1 MKVLFIAR
9 STLYTVYGGDTV
21 QILNTAAGLRALGV
35 EVDIKLTHEPMDY
48 GAYQLLHFFNII
60 RPADI
65 LVHAHRSKKPY
76 VVSTIYVDFS
86 EYERKERRGVAKLV
100 TNMFSRDAVEYLKS
114 LARWIKNGERIQSRT
129 YLLYGHRAAV
139 KRVAKHAAL
148 LLPNSHSEYRRLQQ
162 DYGIDTSYHVVY
174 NGIDTDLFGED
185 EPSVKRDPLRVLCV
199 ARIEGKKNQLNL
211 IRALNNTGF
220 QLMIVGKPAPNH
232 LSYNEAC
239 RREAAANIQFVNF
252 VEQQHLA
259 RYYQQATVH
268 VLASWNETCGLS
280 SLEAAYNG
288 CNLVITDK
296 GDTREYFGDDAWY
309 CDPSSPDSIR
319 EAVEHAAAAPFREG
333 IRKSV
338 QEIFNWPHAAE
349 ETWKAYQMVLAKAG
363 EKIAT

>member
-21 QILNTAAGLRALGV
+21 QVENTAAGLRALGV

-48 GAYQLLHFFNII
+48 GPYQLLHFFNII

-65 LVHAHRSKKPY
+65 LVHAQRSQTPY

-86 EYERKERRGVAKLV
+86 EYERTERRGFARLV
-100 TNMFSRDAVEYLKS
+100 TNLLSRDAVEYLKS
-114 LARWIKNGERIQSRT
+114 LARWIRNGERIQSAT
-129 YLLYGHRAAV
+129 YLLWGHRAAV
-139 KRVAKHAAL
+139 RKVARHAAL
-148 LLPNSHSEYRRLQQ
+148 LLPNSHSEYHRLQQ

-174 NGIDTDLFGED
+174 NGIDTRLFGRED
-185 EPSVKRDPLRVLCV
+185 VSVERNPLLVLCV

-211 IRALNNTGF
+211 IRALNNTRF

-239 RREAAANIQFVNF
+239 RREAAANIRFVDF
-252 VEQQHLA
+252 VAQEHLV
-259 RYYQQATVH
+259 RYYQQAAVH

-296 GDTREYFGDDAWY
+296 GDTREYFEDDAWY
-309 CDPSSPDSIR
+309 CDPSDPDSIR
-319 EAVEHAAAAPFREG
+319 KAVESAAAAPFCER
-333 IRKSV
+333 IRQRV
-338 QEIFNWPHAAE
+338 QEKFNWPHAAE
-349 ETWKAYQMVLAKAG
+349 ETWKAYKRVCGNSG
-363 EKIAT
+363 EKTSG